1 MRLAQIHFSKLDTK
15 YTTKY
20 YYYVHLFQKMPTIF
34 STHFHIILGVCADT
48 YSNLITKKKYIEN
61 TCSTMMIVYCI
72 KYTVTWQAG
81 TEYKYE
87 CESS

>member
-1 MRLAQIHFSKLDTK
+1 MRLVQIHFSKLDTK
-15 YTTKY
+15 YYKVY
-20 YYYVHLFQKMPTIF
+20 YYIHLFQKMPTIF

-48 YSNLITKKKYIEN
+48 YSNLITKKNIEN

-72 KYTVTWQAG
+72 KYTATWQAG